1 MVDLQTVLQSNSR
14 LQDVKDPQV
23 ALFVGA
29 TSGIGLGILKE
40 FARNSANPRVY
51 IVARNA
57 TAAAPLAEELRL
69 MSPGG
74 HFEIIGMNV
83 SLIKDAEKV
92 AEFIKSKESSL
103 DLLCMSVGFFSLD
116 GRQGECPRSR
126 SHYDVYLSILDTT
139 EGLDA
144 SLTTRHYS
152 RIRIAQLLLP
162 LLNQSKSPHVLSI
175 LAGGEEG
182 PIHEDDL
189 GLDNPKNFSVS
200 SGNSHAATMMTFA
213 LEHLASENP
222 RISFVH
228 AFPGIVATPLFGKI
242 AGGVLGMVLRYIV
255 APVLKLFLRSVSE
268 AGQRGLFMATSA
280 RYSVDDGIVPLAE
293 GSQKAQ
299 RTEGGIFTINEH
311 GETADN
317 AKILE
322 DFRKRGVDKKIW
334 DHTMEV
340 FAVVSSR

>member
-1 MVDLQTVLQSNSR
+1 MVDLQIVLQSNSR

-57 TAAAPLAEELRL
+57 TAAAPLAEKLRL

-74 HFEIIGMNV
+74 HFEIIEMNV

-116 GRQGECPRSR
+116 GRQ
-126 SHYDVYLSILDTT
+126 DTT

-189 GLDNPKNFSVS
+189 GLNNPKIFSVGS
-200 SGNSHAATMMTFA
+200 SNSHAATMMTFA

-255 APVLKLFLRSVSE
+255 APVLKLFIRSVSE

-299 RTEGGIFTINEH
+299 QTEGGIFTINEH

-322 DFRKRGVDKKIW
+322 NFRKRGVDKKIW